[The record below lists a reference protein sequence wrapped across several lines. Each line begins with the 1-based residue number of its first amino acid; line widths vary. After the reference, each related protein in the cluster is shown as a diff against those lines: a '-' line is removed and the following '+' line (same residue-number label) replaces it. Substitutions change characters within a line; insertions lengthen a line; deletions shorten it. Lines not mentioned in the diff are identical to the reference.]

1 MFSNK
6 YKIGKM
12 VLVFLLLLFL
22 CHYGYHKGPETG
34 GPELQDYLD
43 NAELFDGAELVSLYS
58 KVGEV
63 NEGRFE
69 LIYRYG
75 DERRKI
81 IVIGNAEGL
90 EEGDIVSV
98 KSIFRKDGFLELE
111 EIHIHKHLYLQWY
124 ASLLPIPFVIL
135 FFFKE
140 FKFKLQRLEFERRR

>member
-12 VLVFLLLLFL
+12 VLVFSLILFL
-22 CHYGYHKGPETG
+22 CHYGYHKGPEIE
-34 GPELQDYLD
+34 GPELPDYLD
-43 NAELFDGAELVSLYS
+43 NAELFNGTELVSSYS

-63 NEGRFE
+63 NEERFE
-69 LIYRYG
+69 LFYECG
-75 DERRKI
+75 DEKRKI

-90 EEGDIVSV
+90 KEGDTVSV
-98 KSIFRKDGFLELE
+98 KSIFRKEGFLELE
-111 EIHIHKHLYLQWY
+111 EIHVHKHLDLQWY

-140 FKFKLQRLEFERRR
+140 FRVSLQRMEFERK